1 MSIATELVTLVHDIC
16 RQRVLPA
23 VTWLHLPPER
33 PRDPHH
39 KKFGALLLADGSCG
53 FFFTRLD
60 GMLGRIRT
68 HIDIDSI
75 IDTPVLELAAGYT
88 SSDPLQ
94 RTLGLG
100 ALNAI
105 SQHLFSSDMSCLE
118 YGSDPLGQM
127 EVTTA
132 DHVGMVGFFRPLVR
146 MLEGRKI
153 ALTVIEKDALYLDYG
168 GPVKVTLD
176 TAALQSCDR
185 VLVTAS
191 TLLNDTLE
199 SVLASCAPHAKIALI
214 GPTVGCLPDPFFS
227 RGVNVVGGASVADLP
242 KLKTRLEAG
251 DNWDESVTKYCIA
264 NRHYPGAKASFLP
277 R

>member
-1 MSIATELVTLVHDIC
+1 MSIATELVKLVHDIC

-23 VTWLHLPPER
+23 VTWLHLPPEH

-60 GMLGRIRT
+60 AMLGHIRA
-68 HIDIDSI
+68 HIDIDNVI
-75 IDTPVLELAAGYT
+75 GTPVLDLAAGYA

-100 ALNAI
+100 ALHAI
-105 SQHLFSSDMSCLE
+105 SQHLFNTDKTCLE

-127 EVTTA
+127 EVATA
-132 DHVGMVGFFRPLVR
+132 HHVGMVGFFRPLVR
-146 MLEGRKI
+146 MLEGREI

-168 GPVKVTLD
+168 GPVEVTLD

-199 SVLASCAPHAKIALI
+199 SVLASCAPSARIALI

-227 RGVNVVGGASVADLP
+227 RGIDVVGGASVADLP
-242 KLKTRLEAG
+242 KLKAHLRAG
-251 DNWDESVTKYCIA
+251 DNWDESVTKYCISSQ
-264 NRHYPGAKASFLP
+264 HYAGARSLFLHQ
-277 R
+277 

>member
-1 MSIATELVTLVHDIC
+1 MSIATELVTLVHEIC

-23 VTWLHLPPER
+23 VTWLHLPPEH

-60 GMLGRIRT
+60 GMLGHIRT
-68 HIDIDSI
+68 HIDIDTVI
-75 IDTPVLELAAGYT
+75 GTPVLELAAGYA
-88 SSDPLQ
+88 SGDPLQ
-94 RTLGLG
+94 RSLGLG

-105 SQHLFSSDMSCLE
+105 SQHLFTSDRSCLA

-127 EVTTA
+127 EVATA
-132 DHVGMVGFFRPLVR
+132 DHGGMVGFFRPLVR
-146 MLEGRKI
+146 MLEGREI
-153 ALTVIEKDALYLDYG
+153 ALTVSEKDVVYLDYG
-168 GPVKVTLD
+168 GPVEVTLD
-176 TAALQSCDR
+176 TAALKSCDR

-199 SVLASCAPHAKIALI
+199 SILASCTPHAKIALI

-227 RGVNVVGGASVADLP
+227 RGVDVVGGASVADLTT
-242 KLKTRLEAG
+242 LKARLEAG

-264 NRHYPGAKASFLP
+264 NRHYPGAKALFLP